1 MRLRYLA
8 RWTVYIQQ
16 QTFPTSSLR
25 TGRAPQSC
33 LGFTRPGAARPGCAA
48 QHLYVGARLARAQ
61 RGAVGYVGDR
71 LLIQRIPH
79 VHFVFGEDCRQR
91 QRLEMVAQQ
100 NLRIIVLSF
109 THAAAS

>member
-1 MRLRYLA
+1 M
-8 RWTVYIQQ
+8 
-16 QTFPTSSLR
+16 
-25 TGRAPQSC
+25 
-33 LGFTRPGAARPGCAA
+33 
-48 QHLYVGARLARAQ
+48 
-61 RGAVGYVGDR
+61 GDR

-100 NLRIIVLSF
+100 NLRIIVLSL